1 MNQRLKYV
9 VQWLHPDGRWY
20 DVALCEDPHRARET
34 AREFQERYSRQHR
47 VVGRSQP

>member
-20 DVALCEDPHRARET
+20 DVAFHHEPYGARKM
-34 AREFQERYSRQHR
+34 AAEFQERYSRQHR
-47 VVGRSQP
+47 VVGRSLP